1 MLDYRAEHQGSRVV
15 VTGAAGLFGS
25 WIAEAF
31 AAAGADLLLT
41 DARSEP
47 LAALAGRL
55 GARHVVADLAEPDGL
70 RRAGAAVA
78 GTWDSPDV
86 LVNNAGLYPRTPI
99 PDTGPEQVRRILDVN
114 VTAPFEL
121 SRRAIASMISARVP
135 GRIVNISSGAA
146 LRPGAG
152 GSVYAASKAA
162 VESLTRGMALEVA
175 PHGIRINAVQP
186 GFAPGSEV
194 NSLSQAHIAAMRARI
209 PLGRTS
215 GPYDAAAAVLW
226 LASDEASFVT
236 GTTLAVDGGRT
247 AGDYTPPSDLDDD
260 DDQELPRPTGEAA
273 VRANGGGQ

>member
-1 MLDYRAEHQGSRVV
+1 MLDYREEHRGARVV
-15 VTGAAGLFGS
+15 VTGAAGVFGT

-31 AAAGADLLLT
+31 AEAGADLLLT
-41 DARSEP
+41 DARPGP
-47 LAALAGRL
+47 LAALAERL
-55 GARHVVADLAEPDGL
+55 GARHVAADLSEPDGL

-78 GTWDSPDV
+78 VTWESPDV

-99 PDTGPEQVRRILDVN
+99 ADTEPEQVRRILDVN
-114 VTAPFEL
+114 VTALFEL
-121 SRRAIASMISARVP
+121 SRRAIASMIAARVP

-175 PHGIRINAVQP
+175 RHGIRINSVQP

-194 NSLSQAHIAAMRARI
+194 NPLSGGHIASMRARI

-215 GPYDAAAAVLW
+215 GPRDAAAAVLW

-247 AGDYTPPSDLDDD
+247 AGDYTPPAGD
-260 DDQELPRPTGEAA
+260 EPGPHGPAGAGTRTT
-273 VRANGGGQ
+273 NGASR

>member
-1 MLDYRAEHQGSRVV
+1 MLDYRGEHEGTRVV
-15 VTGAAGLFGS
+15 VTGAAGVFGT

-41 DARSEP
+41 DARPGP
-47 LAALAGRL
+47 LAALADRL
-55 GARHVVADLAEPDGL
+55 GARHVAADLADPDGL
-70 RRAGAAVA
+70 RAAGAALA
-78 GTWDSPDV
+78 STWTSPDV

-99 PDTGPEQVRRILDVN
+99 AETGPEQVRRILDVN
-114 VTAPFEL
+114 VTALFEL
-121 SRRAIASMISARVP
+121 SRQAIASMVSAGVA

-146 LRPGAG
+146 VRPGAG

-175 PHGIRINAVQP
+175 RYGIRVNSVQP

-194 NSLSQAHIAAMRARI
+194 NPLSGDHIAGMRARI

-215 GPYDAAAAVLW
+215 GPRDAAAAVLW

-247 AGDYTPPSDLDDD
+247 AGDYTPPRADDL
-260 DDQELPRPTGEAA
+260 PAGT
-273 VRANGGGQ
+273 NGARR

>member
-1 MLDYRAEHQGSRVV
+1 MLDYRGEYDGVRVV
-15 VTGAAGLFGS
+15 VTGAAGVFGG

-41 DARSEP
+41 DARPGP

-55 GARHVVADLAEPDGL
+55 GARHVVADLAEPEGL
-70 RRAGAAVA
+70 RRAAAAVG
-78 GTWDSPDV
+78 GTWNSPEV
-86 LVNNAGLYPRTPI
+86 LVNNAGLYPRTPLAE
-99 PDTGPEQVRRILDVN
+99 TGPEQVRRILDVN

-121 SRRAIASMISARVP
+121 TRAAVASMVSADVR

-162 VESLTRGMALEVA
+162 LESLTRSMALETA
-175 PHGIRINAVQP
+175 EYGIRINAVQP

-194 NSLSQAHIAAMRARI
+194 NSLSQAHIASMRARI

-215 GPYDAAAAVLW
+215 GPRDAAAAVLW
-226 LASDEASFVT
+226 LASEEASFVT

-247 AGDYTPPSDLDDD
+247 AGDYTAPVGPSASAG
-260 DDQELPRPTGEAA
+260 PNGPTGLTGL
-273 VRANGGGQ
+273 NGNRT